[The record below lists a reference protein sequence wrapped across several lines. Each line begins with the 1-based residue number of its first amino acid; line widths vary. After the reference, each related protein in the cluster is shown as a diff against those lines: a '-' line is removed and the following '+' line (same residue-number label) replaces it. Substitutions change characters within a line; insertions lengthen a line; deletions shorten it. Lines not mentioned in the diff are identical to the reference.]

1 MGCDSFFFPIPLGVS
16 RFLHIFGGSLSG
28 KPLLAHQLSMAK
40 SRVPINP
47 LYTGGAGGYSFY
59 VRGGEQVIRQRKN
72 NSNYGEGASRSYRQ
86 MIRRIKW
93 GNLVNNFKA
102 YKSWQPKA
110 YDSKLAGQ
118 TDYNIFMK
126 LNIQRAVASLTK
138 AMSEAGCGV
147 VEAWQVS
154 RGSLPPIATQHVLS
168 GNQFVTDI
176 KISNAIAGGTTVG
189 QLSAD
194 IIANN
199 PQFREGDNLGLALFY
214 NYTNAGNNWPYVR
227 SSYTEITL
235 DSTSTQVVFSIPLLD
250 NRVSKST
257 GGYLQFSYAVTD
269 ASNINH
275 EVGFVAIHTRKSG
288 GLLEVSSQDIV
299 LNGQTLISQYSGQS
313 WYDQCIA
320 TYGLSDEVPLD
331 PSFPDGTITKVTA
344 NGAVVSNAETLFGS
358 QVVKIYGNSLYGQG
372 YRFVSDGVDLSPES
386 STDEY
391 DQYTI
396 TTAGSYVIYVG
407 GQIYMSFS
415 VAAPSWPEEM
425 SGRVRAELVNIN
437 SQIKAGS
444 ELETND
450 GSLEYPLSIDASYDK
465 IWVYLYAAANETI
478 SQSDIQLEGNGE
490 ASYSWNT
497 SGKYMHIR
505 ITPFEVDSPV
515 TLKYK
520 DYTFFVGNYSD

>member
-1 MGCDSFFFPIPLGVS
+1 MP
-16 RFLHIFGGSLSG
+16 G

-138 AMSEAGCGV
+138 AMSEAGCGI

-168 GNQFVTDI
+168 SNQFVTDI

-214 NYTNAGNNWPYVR
+214 NYTNAANDWPYVR
-227 SSYTEITL
+227 SLYTEITL

-288 GLLEVSSQDIV
+288 GLLEVSSQEIV
-299 LNGQTLISQYSGQS
+299 LNEQTLISEYSGQS

-344 NGAVVSNAETLFGS
+344 NGAVVSNAETLVGS
-358 QVVKIYGNSLYGQG
+358 QVIRIYGNSLHGQG
-372 YRFVSDGVDLSPES
+372 YRFVHDGVVLSPES

-391 DQYTI
+391 DEYTI
-396 TTAGSYVIYVG
+396 TTAGSDVIYVD
-407 GQIYMSFS
+407 GQRYMSFS
-415 VAAPSWPEEM
+415 VQGPFLPEEL
-425 SGRVRAELVNIN
+425 SGRVRASLIDN
-437 SQIKAGS
+437 S
-444 ELETND
+444 
-450 GSLEYPLSIDASYDK
+450 GSLKPDSVAETYDGRLDYPYTIEG
-465 IWVYLYAAANETI
+465 VYTRLRVFVYAAPNETI
-478 SQSDIQLEGNGE
+478 AQSDIELVGEGYVE
-490 ASYSWNT
+490 YTWYES
-497 SGKYMHIR
+497 SGYMLVI
-505 ITPFEVDSPV
+505 ITPAEADSPV

-520 DYTFFVGNYSD
+520 GYTFFVGNYTD

>member
-1 MGCDSFFFPIPLGVS
+1 
-16 RFLHIFGGSLSG
+16 
-28 KPLLAHQLSMAK
+28 MAK

-72 NSNYGEGASRSYRQ
+72 NSNYGEGASRSYKQ

-138 AMSEAGCGV
+138 AMSESGCGV

-154 RGSLPPIATQHVLS
+154 RGSLPPISTQHVLS

-176 KISNAIAGGTTVG
+176 KISNAIVGGTTVG
-189 QLSAD
+189 ELSAD

-214 NYTNAGNNWPYVR
+214 NYTNASNTWPYVR
-227 SSYTEITL
+227 SLYTEITL
-235 DSTSTQVVFSIPLLD
+235 DTTSTQVVFSIPLLD

-299 LNGQTLISQYSGQS
+299 LNEQTLISQYSGQS

-344 NGAVVSNAETLFGS
+344 NGAVVSNAETLSGS
-358 QVVKIYGNSLYGQG
+358 QVIRIYGNSLYGQG
-372 YRFVSDGVDLSPES
+372 YRFVHNSTNLTPES

-391 DQYTI
+391 DEYTI
-396 TTAGSYVIYVG
+396 TNIGSYVIYVG
-407 GQIYMSFS
+407 DQVYMSFS
-415 VAAPSWPEEM
+415 VKEAVMPEEL
-425 SGRVRAELVNIN
+425 SGRVAAVILTSSSATRP
-437 SQIKAGS
+437 GT
-444 ELETND
+444 ELETDD
-450 GSLEYPLSIDASYDK
+450 GRLDYPITITEVGDRIIVS
-465 IWVYLYAAANETI
+465 LYAEDDETI
-478 SQSDIQLEGNGE
+478 SQSDIQLEGDATATYTWNGSSGYMRIAVTPAE
-490 ASYSWNT
+490 A
-497 SGKYMHIR
+497 
-505 ITPFEVDSPV
+505 DSEV

-520 DYTFFVGNYSD
+520 GYTFFVGNYSD

>member
-1 MGCDSFFFPIPLGVS
+1 
-16 RFLHIFGGSLSG
+16 
-28 KPLLAHQLSMAK
+28 MAK

-154 RGSLPPIATQHVLS
+154 RGSLPPIATQHVVS

-214 NYTNAGNNWPYVR
+214 NYTNAANDWPYVR
-227 SSYTEITL
+227 SLYTEITL

-288 GLLEVSSQDIV
+288 GLLEVSSQEIV
-299 LNGQTLISQYSGQS
+299 LNEQTLISEYSGQS

-344 NGAVVSNAETLFGS
+344 NGAVVSNAETLVGS
-358 QVVKIYGNSLYGQG
+358 QVIRIYGNSLHGQG
-372 YRFVSDGVDLSPES
+372 YRFVHDGVEMTPES

-391 DQYTI
+391 DEYTI
-396 TTAGSYVIYVG
+396 TTAGSDVIYLG
-407 GQIYMSFS
+407 NGQVYMSFS
-415 VAAPSWPEEM
+415 VQGPFIPIEL
-425 SGRVRAELVNIN
+425 SGRVSASLYGSTQE
-437 SQIKAGS
+437 KAGS
-444 ELETND
+444 ELQTDD
-450 GSLEYPLSIDASYDK
+450 GCLEYPFTVDDDYYRIL
-465 IWVYLYAAANETI
+465 VLLYAAAGETI
-478 SQSDIQLEGNGE
+478 AQNDIQLVGNATVQYNWQG
-490 ASYSWNT
+490 S
-497 SGKYMHIR
+497 SGYMIIY
-505 ITPFEVDSPV
+505 ITPVEAGSEV

-520 DYTFFVGNYSD
+520 GYTFFVGNYSD

>member
-1 MGCDSFFFPIPLGVS
+1 M
-16 RFLHIFGGSLSG
+16 SG
-28 KPLLAHQLSMAK
+28 KPLLTHQLSMAK

-72 NSNYGEGASRSYRQ
+72 NSNYGEGASRSYNQ

-138 AMSEAGCGV
+138 AMSGAGCGI

-176 KISNAIAGGTTVG
+176 KISNAIEGGTTVG

-288 GLLEVSSQDIV
+288 GLLAVSSQDIV
-299 LNGQTLISQYSGQS
+299 LNEQTLISQYSGQS

-331 PSFPDGTITKVTA
+331 PSFPDGTITQVTA
-344 NGAVVSNAETLFGS
+344 NGAVVSNAETLVGS
-358 QVVKIYGNSLYGQG
+358 QVIRIYGNSLYGQG
-372 YRFVSDGVDLSPES
+372 YRFVHDGVDLSPES

-391 DQYTI
+391 DEYAI
-396 TTAGSYVIYVG
+396 TTAGSDVIYVG
-407 GQIYMSFS
+407 GQVYMSFS
-415 VAAPSWPEEM
+415 VQGPFMPEEL
-425 SGRVRAELVNIN
+425 SGRIIAKLIDSNASMKPGSQSETYDGYLDYPHTVN
-437 SQIKAGS
+437 
-444 ELETND
+444 D
-450 GSLEYPLSIDASYDK
+450 EYTRIL
-465 IWVYLYAAANETI
+465 VYLYASEGETI
-478 SQSDIQLEGNGE
+478 DESDIQVVGN
-490 ASYSWNT
+490 AVRQYSWLPSTGNM
-497 SGKYMHIR
+497 SIYL
-505 ITPFEVDSPV
+505 TPAEADSEI

-520 DYTFFVGNYSD
+520 GYTFFVGNYSD

>member
-1 MGCDSFFFPIPLGVS
+1 
-16 RFLHIFGGSLSG
+16 
-28 KPLLAHQLSMAK
+28 MAK

-138 AMSEAGCGV
+138 AMSEAGCGI

-214 NYTNAGNNWPYVR
+214 NYTNAANDWPYVR
-227 SSYTEITL
+227 SLYTEITL

-257 GGYLQFSYAVTD
+257 GGYLHFSYAVTD

-288 GLLEVSSQDIV
+288 GLLEVSSQEIV
-299 LNGQTLISQYSGQS
+299 LNEQTLISEYSGQS

-344 NGAVVSNAETLFGS
+344 NGAVVSNAETLSGS
-358 QVVKIYGNSLYGQG
+358 QVIRIYGNSLYGQG
-372 YRFVSDGVDLSPES
+372 YRLVHNSVTLQPES

-391 DQYTI
+391 DEYSI
-396 TTAGSYVIYVG
+396 TANGSYVIYVG
-407 GQIYMSFS
+407 AQVYMSFS
-415 VAAPSWPEEM
+415 VQGASRPEEL
-425 SGRVRAELVNIN
+425 SGRVRASLINDSGDVKPDSVAETYDGRLDYPHTIEGVYTMFRVFVYAAPNETIAQSDIELIGDGDVGYTWRESSGYMLVDIAPEE
-437 SQIKAGS
+437 AGS
-444 ELETND
+444 EV
-450 GSLEYPLSIDASYDK
+450 S
-465 IWVYLYAAANETI
+465 
-478 SQSDIQLEGNGE
+478 
-490 ASYSWNT
+490 
-497 SGKYMHIR
+497 
-505 ITPFEVDSPV
+505 
-515 TLKYK
+515 LKYK
-520 DYTFFVGNYSD
+520 GYTFFVGNYTD